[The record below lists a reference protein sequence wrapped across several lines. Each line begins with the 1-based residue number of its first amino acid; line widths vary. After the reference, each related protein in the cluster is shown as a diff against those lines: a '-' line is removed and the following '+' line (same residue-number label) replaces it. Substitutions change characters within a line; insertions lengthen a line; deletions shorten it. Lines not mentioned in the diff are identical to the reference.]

1 MTDASFTLVPIGW
14 VSSPLVDRQAAPRQG
29 DEGAPDCF
37 LVFEEAVIPA
47 LAGVGPEADFL
58 VLTWLHQ
65 AQRAVL
71 QTHPRS
77 DMSRPLEGVF
87 NTRSPD
93 RPNPIGLHRVRVL
106 AVDGN
111 RVQVANLE
119 AIDGT
124 PILDVKPVLGD
135 ISDR

>member
-1 MTDASFTLVPIGW
+1 VTDASFTLVPIGW

-29 DEGAPDCF
+29 DEGAPNCF

>member
-14 VSSPLVDRQAAPRQG
+14 VSSALVDRQAAPRQG

-111 RVQVANLE
+111 RVHVANLE

-124 PILDVKPVLGD
+124 PILDVKPVLRD
-135 ISDR
+135 INDR

>member
-1 MTDASFTLVPIGW
+1 VTDPSFTLVPIGW
-14 VSSPLVDRQAAPRQG
+14 VSSPLLDRAAAPRQG
-29 DEGAPDCF
+29 DEGAPECV
-37 LVFEEAVIPA
+37 LVFEEAVIPG
-47 LAGVGPEADFL
+47 LAGVVPEEDFL

-65 AQRAVL
+65 AERDVL
-71 QTHPRS
+71 KTHPRS
-77 DMSRPLEGVF
+77 DMSRPEEGVF

-111 RVQVANLE
+111 RIRVANLE

-124 PILDVKPVLGD
+124 PIVDIKPVLGD

>member
-1 MTDASFTLVPIGW
+1 VTDASFTLVPIGW

-47 LAGVGPEADFL
+47 LAGVGPEEDFL

-65 AQRAVL
+65 AQRDVL
-71 QTHPRS
+71 ETH
-77 DMSRPLEGVF
+77 PLEGVF

-106 AVDGN
+106 AIDGN
-111 RVQVANLE
+111 RVHVANLE

>member
-1 MTDASFTLVPIGW
+1 
-14 VSSPLVDRQAAPRQG
+14 
-29 DEGAPDCF
+29 
-37 LVFEEAVIPA
+37 
-47 LAGVGPEADFL
+47 
-58 VLTWLHQ
+58 
-65 AQRAVL
+65 
-71 QTHPRS
+71 
-77 DMSRPLEGVF
+77 MSRPLEGVF

-111 RVQVANLE
+111 RVHVANLE

-124 PILDVKPVLGD
+124 PILDVKPVLRD

>member
-1 MTDASFTLVPIGW
+1 MTDSSFTLVPIGW
-14 VSSPLVDRQAAPRQG
+14 VSSLLVDRQAAPRQG

-47 LAGVGPEADFL
+47 LAGVGPEEDFL

-65 AQRAVL
+65 AQRDVL

>member
-1 MTDASFTLVPIGW
+1 VTDASFTLVPIGW
-14 VSSPLVDRQAAPRQG
+14 VSSALVDRQAAPRQG

>member
-1 MTDASFTLVPIGW
+1 MTVSSFTVVPIGW
-14 VSSPLVDRQAAPRQG
+14 VASPLVDRSAAPRQG
-29 DEGAPDCF
+29 DEGAPDSV
-37 LVFEEAVIPA
+37 LVFEEAVTPG
-47 LAGVGPEADFL
+47 LAGVVPAEEFL

-65 AQRAVL
+65 ARRDVL
-71 QTHPRS
+71 KTHPRS
-77 DMSRPLEGVF
+77 DPSRPEQGVF

-111 RVQVANLE
+111 RVRVANLE

-124 PILDVKPVLGD
+124 PILDIKPVLGD
-135 ISDR
+135 VGDR

>member
-14 VSSPLVDRQAAPRQG
+14 VSSRLVDRQAAPRQG